1 MSKEF
6 ETEWEPVGPSRVQ
19 SLSISPVSYLQDKG
33 FSLWTFLNT
42 KEKIQTVTDQCIKGK
57 QTQRR
62 SIQIT
67 IVQPLKEDLGACS
80 RSIPSQYL

>member
-1 MSKEF
+1 M
-6 ETEWEPVGPSRVQ
+6 GPSRVQ
-19 SLSISPVSYLQDKG
+19 SLSIPPVSHLQDKD

-42 KEKIQTVTDQCIKGK
+42 KEKIQTVINQGSKGK
-57 QTQRR
+57 QKQRR